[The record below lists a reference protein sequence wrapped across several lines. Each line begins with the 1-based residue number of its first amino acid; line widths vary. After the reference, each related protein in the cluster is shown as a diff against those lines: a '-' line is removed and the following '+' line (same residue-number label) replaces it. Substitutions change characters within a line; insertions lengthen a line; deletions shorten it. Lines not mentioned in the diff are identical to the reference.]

1 MTDEPRAEIAQAA
14 LDRHEWRQA
23 YDALAAA
30 DDRGELSPHE
40 LELLAQSA
48 WWLGML
54 PAAIDARERAY
65 AAATRTGDLNAAVSA
80 AIELGRDNLFRNALS
95 VGEAWLNR
103 AARLLEGV
111 EENLGHGWL
120 AADARVP
127 RFAGRGRG
135 TVTWP
140 KPRPRRRSASASVTP
155 ISNSSRSARRAPRS
169 SRWGASTRA
178 SP

>member
-1 MTDEPRAEIAQAA
+1 MGLAEPQRTAWDNAANSAVFWPTMTDEPRAEIAQAA

-30 DDRGELSPHE
+30 DDRGELSPNE

-65 AAATRTGDLNAAVSA
+65 AAATRTGDHNAAVTA

-111 EENLGHGWL
+111 EENFGHGWL
-120 AADARVP
+120 AATRAFHASLDGDAERSL
-127 RFAGRGRG
+127 GRSRDRG
-135 TVTWP
+135 AD
-140 KPRPRRRSASASVTP
+140 RQ
-155 ISNSSRSARRAPRS
+155 APR
-169 SRWGASTRA
+169 
-178 SP
+178 